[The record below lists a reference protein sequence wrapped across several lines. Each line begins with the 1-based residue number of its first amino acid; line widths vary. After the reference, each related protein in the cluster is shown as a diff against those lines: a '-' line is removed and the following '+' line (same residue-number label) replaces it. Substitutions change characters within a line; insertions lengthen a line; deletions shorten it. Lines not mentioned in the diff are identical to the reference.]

1 MNEKEVKRQLS
12 ALLSADVK
20 GYSRL
25 MEEDEV
31 TTVRTLE
38 EYRGVISGL
47 IEKHRGRVVDS
58 PGDNLLAQFTSVI
71 DAMEAAVEIQKEL
84 KAKNADLPEN
94 RRMEFRIG
102 INLGDVIAEG
112 GRIYGDGVNIAARVE
127 SLSDSGGISVSGT
140 AYDQIAKKL
149 PLGYEFLGEQTVKN
163 IEKPVRVYR
172 VLMDPE
178 AAGKV
183 IGEKRPISRHWR
195 WAAVALIVVA
205 GALVIWNFYFR
216 HPFEPA
222 SVDKMAFPLPDKPS
236 IAVLPFNNLSDDP
249 EQEYFSDGLTEEIIT
264 ALSQVPKVFVIARNS
279 TFSYKGKS
287 VKVNQV
293 AEELGVRYV
302 LEGSVRKAEDRVR
315 ITAQLIDA
323 IKGHHLWAERYDR
336 ELKDIFAIQDEIT
349 KEIIAALQPKLM
361 KTQQA
366 AFFGKGT
373 DNLQAYL
380 KWLQANE
387 YFLKVNKDDN
397 VLARQKAEEAI
408 ALDPDYA
415 AAITTLAWAHA
426 VEARFSW
433 SKSPKQSLVR
443 AEELARKA
451 ITLDDTYSDAHRLW
465 GYIYLQKRQYDE
477 AIASQEKA
485 VALSPNWSKALA
497 HLGMGLVYACRPE
510 EGIRELQ
517 KAIRLNPVPPTY
529 YFFKLGRAYRMTG
542 QYEEAISAFKKAL
555 HGSPNSLGAWIGL
568 ASTYSLLGQEEEAS
582 EAAAKVLKIHP
593 KFSSERFIYALP
605 FKKQS
610 ENERVID
617 ALQKAGLK

>member
-12 ALLSADVK
+12 AILSADVK

-38 EYRGVISGL
+38 EYRAIMSGL

-58 PGDNLLAQFTSVI
+58 PGDNLLAQFTSVV

-112 GRIYGDGVNIAARVE
+112 KRIYGDGVNIAARVE
-127 SLSDSGGISVSGT
+127 SLSDGGGISVSGT

-249 EQEYFSDGLTEEIIT
+249 EQEYFGDGLTEEIIT
-264 ALSQVPKVFVIARNS
+264 ALYKVPKVFVIARNS

-287 VKVNQV
+287 VKVNQ
-293 AEELGVRYV
+293 
-302 LEGSVRKAEDRVR
+302 DRVR

-323 IKGHHLWAERYDR
+323 LKGHHLWAERYDR

-349 KEIIAALQPKLM
+349 KEIIAALQPKLLE
-361 KTQQA
+361 TQQA
-366 AFFGKGT
+366 AFLAKGT

-387 YFLKVNKDDN
+387 YFLKVSKDDN

-408 ALDPDYA
+408 ALDPDYT

-426 VEARFSW
+426 VDARFRW

-451 ITLDDTYSDAHRLW
+451 ITLDDTYADAHRLW
-465 GYIYLQKRQYDE
+465 GYIYLQKGQYDE
-477 AIASQEKA
+477 AIAAQEKA

-510 EGIRELQ
+510 EGMRELQ

-529 YFFKLGRAYRMTG
+529 YFFKLGRAYRMTE
-542 QYEEAISAFKKAL
+542 QYEEAISAFEKAL
-555 HGSPNSLGAWIGL
+555 RGSPNSLGAWIGL
-568 ASTYSLLGQEEEAS
+568 ASTYSLLGQEEEAR

-593 KFSSERFIYALP
+593 KFSSERFIYSLP
-605 FKKQS
+605 FKNQS
-610 ENERVID
+610 ENERIIN
-617 ALQKAGLK
+617 ALRKAGLK